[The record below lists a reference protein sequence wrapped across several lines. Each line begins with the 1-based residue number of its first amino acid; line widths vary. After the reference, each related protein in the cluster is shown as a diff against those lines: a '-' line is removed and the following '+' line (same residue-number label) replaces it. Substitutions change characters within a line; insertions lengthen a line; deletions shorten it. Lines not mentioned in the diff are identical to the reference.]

1 MSRES
6 CLITHGGDNI
16 RICHECEGRIEKS
29 VPRIT
34 VWHHEA
40 CRVMTNGDPEGR
52 SVMSRES
59 CLITHGGDNIRICHK
74 CEGRIEKSVPRIT
87 VWHHEA
93 CRVMTNGDPEGRI
106 FSILP
111 SHE

>member
-1 MSRES
+1 MLKKFVYLNMWSLLCAQWVTKGTSLLCKGREDS
-6 CLITHGGDNI
+6 DQTELMPKLII
-16 RICHECEGRIEKS
+16 RIYLECEGRIKKS

-40 CRVMTNGDPEGR
+40 CRVMTNGDAR
-52 SVMSRES
+52 DR
-59 CLITHGGDNIRICHK
+59 
-74 CEGRIEKSVPRIT
+74 
-87 VWHHEA
+87 
-93 CRVMTNGDPEGRI
+93 